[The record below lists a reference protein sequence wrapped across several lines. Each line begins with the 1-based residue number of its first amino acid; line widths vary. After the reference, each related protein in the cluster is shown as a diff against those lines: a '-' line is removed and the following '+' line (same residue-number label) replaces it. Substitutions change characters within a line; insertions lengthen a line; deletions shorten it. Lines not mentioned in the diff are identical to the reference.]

1 MVTRL
6 LAAVMGFAARRPVAV
21 SLAVLA
27 LAVVGAFFAL
37 RLEPSAETETLV
49 GRSTPGYAATDLL
62 HQRFGDD
69 AVYVVVREPA
79 VRIALGED
87 LGRVFGLEGC
97 LAGNPSNR
105 AAPPGGRS
113 GPCGRLAATK
123 PAKVVF
129 GPGTFI
135 NEAVGQINE
144 QLRSFAAAQKS
155 ESAVAG
161 RKAYR
166 AELAKSAD
174 PAAAEAARAKAR
186 QKVDAYY
193 FQQLAGLALRYGLTK
208 VPALNDPQFL
218 SRLIFDSTRA
228 AGTPKA
234 RFATIFPS
242 SEGALIQVRLRNNL
256 SEAERKQAIANIR
269 DATEMPQWALS
280 DGSYQVTGAP
290 VLIGERSDSISKSIL
305 ILLIAAVIVMALVLG
320 IVFRSRLR
328 LLPLAIAL
336 ASVAL
341 TFGVM
346 ALSGIGLTMASIAI
360 VPILIGLAVDYAI
373 QLQSRFDEHGPP
385 LGSAIAAVSARGAPT
400 ILAAAAATAAGFLVL
415 VLSPVPMIRGF
426 GLLLVVGIALALICA
441 LTLGVAAGALLERRS
456 SPPPRAVALFA
467 SAWKDAGDLVT
478 ATAPWRAVASRSR
491 RSTAAVL
498 RITTA
503 KPGRVLAIAGAF
515 ALIGWGLDTQA
526 RVESD
531 VQKLVPSSLPALRDL
546 QELQKVSGVGGEVN
560 VVVEARNASDPA
572 VVAWMTDYQARVL
585 KRLNYDPQRGCR
597 GSDLCPAFSLP
608 DLFTTPESVSSQQR
622 VNALLGAVPPYL
634 TQNVIAPDRKTAT
647 LAFGLRL
654 MSLDR
659 QFAVLRLMESELNPP
674 AGVRARL
681 AGLPVLTAAA
691 NDRLASPLRRA
702 LSLLASLVA
711 VGLVLLLAFRSWRR
725 ALIPLVPIALATG
738 WSALILFATRIPLN
752 PLSVVL
758 GTLVVAIATEFSVL
772 LSERYRR
779 ERDDGLGPAEAL
791 RATYAST
798 GAAVV
803 ASGTTAIAGFAVLV
817 LSEIRMLRDFGLV
830 TVIDLGVALVGVL
843 VVLPAVLMLAE
854 RGELRRR
861 LGWFERQLPA
871 RRSPS

>member
-6 LAAVMGFAARRPVAV
+6 LAAVMGFSARRPVAV
-21 SLAVLA
+21 SLAVLV
-27 LAVVGAFFAL
+27 LAVLGALFAL
-37 RLEPSAETETLV
+37 RLQPSAETETLV
-49 GRSTPGYAATDLL
+49 GRSTPGYAATELL
-62 HQRFGDD
+62 HERFGDD
-69 AVYVVVREPA
+69 AVYVVVREST

-97 LAGNPSNR
+97 LAGNTTKGS
-105 AAPPGGRS
+105 ASPGGAA
-113 GPCGRLAATK
+113 GPCARLAATR

-144 QLRSFAAAQKS
+144 QLRSFASAQRRDLAR
-155 ESAVAG
+155 EG
-161 RKAYR
+161 EKAYK
-166 AELAKSAD
+166 AELAKSGD
-174 PAAAEAARAKAR
+174 AAAAGAARARAR
-186 QKVDAYY
+186 QQVDAAY

-218 SRLIFDSTRA
+218 ARLIFDRTRA

-242 SEGALIQVRLRNNL
+242 SQGALIQVRLRSNL
-256 SEAERKQAIANIR
+256 TEAQRRQAIANIR
-269 DATEMPQWALS
+269 AATEMPQWELS

-290 VLIGERSDSISKSIL
+290 VLIGELSDSISKSIL
-305 ILLIAAVIVMALVLG
+305 ILLLAAVIVMALTLG

-328 LLPLAIAL
+328 LLPLLVAL
-336 ASVAL
+336 VAVAL

-346 ALSGIGLTMASIAI
+346 AVSGIGLTMASIAV

-373 QLQSRFDEHGPP
+373 QLQSRIDEQT
-385 LGSAIAAVSARGAPT
+385 SALASAVKAVASRGAPT
-400 ILAAAAATAAGFLVL
+400 IVAAAAATAAGFLVL
-415 VLSPVPMIRGF
+415 VLSPVPMVRGF
-426 GLLLVVGIALALICA
+426 GLLLVIGISLALISA
-441 LTLGVAAGALLERRS
+441 LTLGVAASALLERRR
-456 SPPPRAVALFA
+456 SPTPAAIAAVGDAWNDAGRVIAETGAWSAVAGRARRFA
-467 SAWKDAGDLVT
+467 A
-478 ATAPWRAVASRSR
+478 AS
-491 RSTAAVL
+491 L
-498 RITTA
+498 RISTRR
-503 KPGRVLAIAGAF
+503 PGRVLAAAAAL
-515 ALIGWGLDTQA
+515 ALIGWALDTQA
-526 RVESD
+526 PVESD

-546 QELQKVSGVGGEVN
+546 QQLQKVSGVGGEVN
-560 VVVEARNASDPA
+560 VVVEAENAASPA
-572 VVAWMTDYQARVL
+572 VVAWMTDYQSRVL
-585 KRLNYDPQRGCR
+585 RRLKYNPQRGCR

-608 DLFTTPESVSSQQR
+608 DLFTTPASVSSQER
-622 VNALLGAVPPYL
+622 VDALLDAVPPYL

-659 QFAVLRLMESELNPP
+659 QFAVLRVMQSELNPP

-691 NDRLASPLRRA
+691 NDRLASPLRRWLA
-702 LSLLASLVA
+702 LLASLFV
-711 VGLVLLLAFRSWRR
+711 VGLVLLLSFRSWRR

-738 WSALILFATRIPLN
+738 WSALIVFVTRIPLN

-779 ERDDGLGPAEAL
+779 EREDGLVPAAAL
-791 RATYAST
+791 RATYKST
-798 GAAVV
+798 GAAVM

-843 VVLPAVLMLAE
+843 LVLPAVLMLAE
-854 RGELRRR
+854 PDAMRRR
-861 LGWFERQLPA
+861 VARFRRKPLPGN
-871 RRSPS
+871 SLS

>member
-1 MVTRL
+1 
-6 LAAVMGFAARRPVAV
+6 MGFAARRPVAV

-290 VLIGERSDSISKSIL
+290 VLIGELSDSISKSIL

-560 VVVEARNASDPA
+560 VVVEAQNASDPA

>member
-1 MVTRL
+1 
-6 LAAVMGFAARRPVAV
+6 MGFAARRPVAV

-290 VLIGERSDSISKSIL
+290 VLIGELSDSISKSIL

>member
-1 MVTRL
+1 
-6 LAAVMGFAARRPVAV
+6 MGFAARRPVAV
-21 SLAVLA
+21 SLAVLVLA
-27 LAVVGAFFAL
+27 LVGAFFAL

-62 HQRFGDD
+62 HKRFGDD

-105 AAPPGGRS
+105 AAPPGGKS
-113 GPCGRLAATK
+113 GPCARLAATK

-166 AELAKSAD
+166 AELAKSSD

-186 QKVDAYY
+186 QKVDAAY

-242 SEGALIQVRLRNNL
+242 SEGALIQVRLRDDL

-269 DATEMPQWALS
+269 AATEMEQWALS

-290 VLIGERSDSISKSIL
+290 VLIGELSDSISKSIL
-305 ILLIAAVIVMALVLG
+305 ILLVAAVIVMALVLG

-346 ALSGIGLTMASIAI
+346 ALSGVGLTMASIAI

-385 LGSAIAAVSARGAPT
+385 LGSAIAAVAARGAPT

-456 SPPPRAVALFA
+456 SPPPRAAALFA
-467 SAWKDAGDLVT
+467 DAWNDAGALIT
-478 ATAPWRAVASRSR
+478 ATAAWRVTASRTS
-491 RSTAAVL
+491 SWAAAVL
-498 RITTA
+498 QLASA
-503 KPGRVLAIAGAF
+503 KPGRVLAVAA
-515 ALIGWGLDTQA
+515 ALALAGWGVDTQA
-526 RVESD
+526 KVESD

-546 QELQKVSGVGGEVN
+546 QQLQKVSGVGGEVN
-560 VVVEARNASDPA
+560 VVVEAQNASDPA

-585 KRLNYDPQRGCR
+585 RRLDYDPQRGCR

-608 DLFTTPESVSSQQR
+608 DLFTTPESVSSQKR
-622 VNALLGAVPPYL
+622 VDALLGAVPPYL

-702 LSLLASLVA
+702 LALMASLLA
-711 VGLVLLLAFRSWRR
+711 VGLVLLLALRSWRR
-725 ALIPLVPIALATG
+725 ALVPLVPIALATG

-861 LGWFERQLPA
+861 LGWFERQLPP

>member
-97 LAGNPSNR
+97 LAGNPSKR
-105 AAPPGGRS
+105 SDPPGGKR

-218 SRLIFDSTRA
+218 ARLIFDSTRPS
-228 AGTPKA
+228 GTPKA

-242 SEGALIQVRLRNNL
+242 SQGALIQVRLRSDL
-256 SEAERKQAIANIR
+256 SEAERKEAIANIR
-269 DATEMPQWALS
+269 DATAVPEWALS

-290 VLIGERSDSISKSIL
+290 VLIGELSDSISKSIL

-320 IVFRSRLR
+320 VVFRSRLR

-336 ASVAL
+336 VSVAL

-456 SPPPRAVALFA
+456 SPPPRVVVLFGE
-467 SAWKDAGDLVT
+467 AWSDAGDLIT
-478 ATAPWRAVASRSR
+478 ATSGWRAIASRGRS
-491 RSTAAVL
+491 STAAVL

-503 KPGRVLAIAGAF
+503 KPGRVLAVAAAF
-515 ALIGWGLDTQA
+515 ALIGWGLDTQSQ
-526 RVESD
+526 VESD

-546 QELQKVSGVGGEVN
+546 QQLQKVSGVGGEVN
-560 VVVEARNASDPA
+560 VVVEAQNASSPE
-572 VVAWMTDYQARVL
+572 VVAWMTDYQSRVL
-585 KRLNYDPQRGCR
+585 KRLNYNPQRGCR

-608 DLFTTPESVSSQQR
+608 DLFTTPESVSSQKR
-622 VNALLGAVPPYL
+622 VDALLGAVPPYL

-674 AGVRARL
+674 PGVRARL

-691 NDRLASPLRRA
+691 NDRLASPARRG
-702 LSLLASLVA
+702 LSLLASLFA

-779 ERDDGLGPAEAL
+779 ERDDGLDPAEAL
-791 RATYAST
+791 RATYSST

-843 VVLPAVLMLAE
+843 IVLPAVLMLAE
-854 RGELRRR
+854 PGALRRR
-861 LGWFERQLPA
+861 FDWIDRQLPA

>member
-1 MVTRL
+1 
-6 LAAVMGFAARRPVAV
+6 MGFAARRPVAV

-37 RLEPSAETETLV
+37 RREPSAETETLV

-290 VLIGERSDSISKSIL
+290 VLIGELSDSISKSIL

-560 VVVEARNASDPA
+560 VVVEAQNASDPA

>member
-290 VLIGERSDSISKSIL
+290 VLIGELSDSISKSIL

-560 VVVEARNASDPA
+560 VVVEAQNASDPA

>member
-1 MVTRL
+1 
-6 LAAVMGFAARRPVAV
+6 MGFAARRPVAV

-290 VLIGERSDSISKSIL
+290 VLIGELSDSISKSIL

-585 KRLNYDPQRGCR
+585 KRLNYDPQRGYR